1 MYAYY
6 IGLLS
11 IIRFLGVIIFIDYY
25 RKEKRLRFLVLTVA
39 FLFLAA
45 SPLIELIIIDLSD
58 IALYEFIFLI
68 SETFAILGIY
78 LLALI
83 FFDYVSEY
91 DKKYEMVIGAFLS
104 IVLLLLYFILPFDVV
119 DLIGQIIILMI
130 LLLVFFHGIY
140 NRTRYLKL
148 TNNSV
153 YFFMLMAISI
163 IFNVVLS
170 NFPSSL
176 ELEIIVSL
184 SSISIST
191 FGIFIFVH
199 LEYTLL
205 LTKKNLIKD
214 NYSHKLAQI
223 LQAIMGRVEFAK
235 GNVNP
240 KEVESQLNEA
250 MEDCKKGSNL
260 LYKIREL

>member
-6 IGLLS
+6 LALLG
-11 IIRFLGVIIFIDYY
+11 IIRLLGVIIFIDYY
-25 RKEKRLRFLVLTVA
+25 RKENRFRFLVLTSA
-39 FLFLAA
+39 FFFLAM
-45 SPLIELIIIDLSD
+45 SPLIELIILDLSD

-68 SETFAILGIY
+68 SESFAILGIY

-91 DKKYEMVIGAFLS
+91 DKKFELVIGVLLS
-104 IVLLLLYFILPFDVV
+104 IVLIVLYFVLPFDFVNLV
-119 DLIGQIIILMI
+119 GQFIILIIIL
-130 LLLVFFHGIY
+130 LVFYHAIY
-140 NRTRYLKL
+140 NRTRYLEL
-148 TNNSV
+148 TSNSI
-153 YFFMLMAISI
+153 YFFMLLAVL
-163 IFNVVLS
+163 IFSNVILS

-184 SSISIST
+184 SSISISI
-191 FGIFIFVH
+191 FGIFIYVH

-205 LTKKNLIKD
+205 LTKKNLLKD
-214 NYSHKLAQI
+214 DYSHKLAQI

-235 GNVNP
+235 GNVDS
-240 KEVESQLNEA
+240 EEIESQLNEA
-250 MEDCKKGSNL
+250 MEDCAKGSNL